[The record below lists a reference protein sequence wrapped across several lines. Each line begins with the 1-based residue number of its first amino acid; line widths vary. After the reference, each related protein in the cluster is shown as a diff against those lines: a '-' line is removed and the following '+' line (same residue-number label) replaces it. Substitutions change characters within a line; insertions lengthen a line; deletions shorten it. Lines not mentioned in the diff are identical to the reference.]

1 MRKAFG
7 ANRWDIV
14 SQLLF
19 ENGVITLLG
28 GFVGLILSLA
38 LFPFCKDFMLP
49 AGDVELSGEMLF
61 RPTAFLLAL
70 LFCLLFNLLSVG
82 MPAWW
87 IVRKPIYE
95 ALRNGEETN
104 K

>member
-1 MRKAFG
+1 
-7 ANRWDIV
+7 
-14 SQLLF
+14 
-19 ENGVITLLG
+19 
-28 GFVGLILSLA
+28 
-38 LFPFCKDFMLP
+38 
-49 AGDVELSGEMLF
+49 MLF
-61 RPTAFLLAL
+61 RPTVFLLAL

-87 IVRKPIYE
+87 ITRKPIYE